1 MKNYISKDKINNINI
16 TIEKTDYQKIN
27 DMLDNL
33 TQDELYSLTT
43 YILNKKMSDKT
54 FENFKNEWFG

>member
-1 MKNYISKDKINNINI
+1 
-16 TIEKTDYQKIN
+16 
-27 DMLDNL
+27 MLDNL

>member
-1 MKNYISKDKINNINI
+1 MKNITDFINEKKI